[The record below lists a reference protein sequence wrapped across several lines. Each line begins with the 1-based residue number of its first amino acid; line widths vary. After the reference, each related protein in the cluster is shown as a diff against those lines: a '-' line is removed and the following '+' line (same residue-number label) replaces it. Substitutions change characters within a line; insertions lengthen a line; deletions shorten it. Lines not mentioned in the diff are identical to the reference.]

1 MGPSLQEM
9 IEEDTAS
16 KASAGLV
23 FEAVRALL
31 LRRSTQTPEAQQLLT
46 ALLPSFHTYLSAIAT
61 KPTVA
66 SDRPLSTVRAGDLFS
81 PNSQNGQPQLST
93 AMLP

>member
-1 MGPSLQEM
+1 MVRSLQVM

-31 LRRSTQTPEAQQLLT
+31 LQRSTQTPEAQQLLT
-46 ALLPSFHTYLSAIAT
+46 ALLPSFHTYLSAIAA

-66 SDRPLSTVRAGDLFS
+66 SDRPLSTVSARVS
-81 PNSQNGQPQLST
+81 PFPQLPKGHPQLRM